1 MPSTSEVRSWLR
13 DNGYAPPA
21 KGVIPADL
29 QGAYDAAHPAANGTA
44 TMTADYP
51 DEDFEAAFADPPPSE
66 DQADTGETPPKK
78 PRAKSTGTGRA
89 RRGRFGFGKTG
100 AAKGKKKPRVSTED
114 LLGSVWRGLAK
125 IATPLPPL
133 QRTLRVQAP
142 VAGLLLEEAVKDTA
156 VDVVLQPFARLANQ
170 GKTVSALLGPPV
182 IVTAM
187 TVHVQQRMQQDQAPN
202 PLFMSVASEALR
214 SALMTWMD
222 VAGPKFEI
230 AMQREQEFEE
240 KYGKSVDEFMNWL
253 FSRPVNIMDEAAV
266 QAEEDAIRR
275 AQGIL

>member
-51 DEDFEAAFADPPPSE
+51 DEDFEAAFADPPPSPA
-66 DQADTGETPPKK
+66 DDTGETPPRK
-78 PRAKSTGTGRA
+78 PRAKSTSGTHS
-89 RRGRFGFGKTG
+89 GRFGFRKKGTG
-100 AAKGKKKPRVSTED
+100 GKGKKKPRVSTED
-114 LLGSVWRGLAK
+114 LLGSLWRGMAK
-125 IATPLPPL
+125 LATPLPPL

-253 FSRPVNIMDEAAV
+253 FSGPVNIMDEAAV